1 MKTNLSIKKYYGNNS
16 KTIYQEDIALTN
28 AFVVLIWIVLVLFTL
43 PFILIGTFFIFSSCK
58 GLHDTYI
65 IENKCELVQ
74 ATVIEFKEV
83 ELNKKSGTII
93 VSYDPVFSYEYN
105 DKTYRNQVDGD
116 YMPGQ
121 ERVEKGQ
128 KADIYVSS
136 DDPDKIY
143 YPSEKVDVIDV
154 VPSIIDGSL
163 FLLISLIID
172 IGAFIKLFRG
182 EKREKYYHSLD

>member
-1 MKTNLSIKKYYGNNS
+1 M
-16 KTIYQEDIALTN
+16 
-28 AFVVLIWIVLVLFTL
+28 IWIVLVLFTL

-58 GLHDTYI
+58 ELHDTYI

-83 ELNKKSGTII
+83 ELNKKSGTLI
-93 VSYDPVFSYEYN
+93 VTYDPVFSYEYN

-116 YMPGQ
+116 YMPGH

-154 VPSIIDGSL
+154 VPSIIDGSF